1 MTPAERKFADDAISL
16 IVHEFASATAA
27 NGAFHSAHEGL
38 AVIHE
43 EFDELKAEV
52 WKKAR
57 DRDPDAMIKEAKQVG
72 AMAMRFLVDVALPLK
87 ERRDALCPNGGKG
100 SSTAP
105 QR

>member
-1 MTPAERKFADDAISL
+1 MSIQADQAISL
-16 IVHEFASATAA
+16 IIGEFASATFT

-57 DRDPDAMIKEAKQVG
+57 DRDPDALIKEAKQVG

-87 ERRDALCPNGGKG
+87 EAGRKP
-100 SSTAP
+100 
-105 QR
+105 

>member
-1 MTPAERKFADDAISL
+1 MSAEQDRAEQAVGL
-16 IVHEFASATAA
+16 IIQEYASATRI

-57 DRDPDAMIKEAKQVG
+57 ERDPDALIKEAKQVG

-87 ERRDALCPNGGKG
+87 EAGRATP
-100 SSTAP
+100 
-105 QR
+105 